1 MAVIPIYDG
10 NPVFVSGSSTPF
22 GFYDSDTSFQVDA
35 VKVAKFCAQRLGYP
49 IVDIELDSGSFFTAF
64 EEAVTTYGN
73 ELYAYKVRENYLSLE
88 GVQTGS
94 AQDLNTKV
102 VSPTMARIVELSE
115 QYGVE
120 AGSGGNV
127 NWYDGLINLSASQQE
142 YDLND
147 WAIGEGITGS
157 LEIKRVFY
165 EAPPAIVRYF
175 DPYAGTGTDLAG
187 LLDSFGFGNF
197 SPGINF
203 MMMPINF
210 DLQKMQAI
218 EFNDQ
223 IRKSNYSFE
232 IHNNQLKVFPIP
244 DSNLEKLKIQY
255 ILKEERADAA
265 IGSNDGVISNVSN
278 VPYNNPNYTQINSV
292 GRSWIF
298 EYTLALAKEMLG
310 YVRGKYS
317 QVPIPNA
324 EVTLNQGDLITA
336 ATSEKNALIER
347 LRSYFDETSRK
358 SLLEARSQ
366 ETDFR
371 SKELNQVPFTIYVG

>member
-94 AQDLNTKV
+94 AQDLNSKV